1 MFPELVHTPTMSAS
15 PCCSPTSPGL
25 KCSMKKA
32 CGSTRLVYPLP
43 LGIYVAKG
51 NTELAEAIKAT
62 LATLKANGKYAAL
75 IKKYNLESID

>member
-1 MFPELVHTPTMSAS
+1 MNNNIT
-15 PCCSPTSPGL
+15 
-25 KCSMKKA
+25 
-32 CGSTRLVYPLP
+32 

-62 LATLKANGKYAAL
+62 LATLKANGQYAAL